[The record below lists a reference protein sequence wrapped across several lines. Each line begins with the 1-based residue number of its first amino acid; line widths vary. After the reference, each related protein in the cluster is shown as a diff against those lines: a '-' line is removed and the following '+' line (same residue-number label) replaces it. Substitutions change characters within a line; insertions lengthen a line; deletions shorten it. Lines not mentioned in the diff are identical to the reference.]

1 MKILLCHNFYQQP
14 GGELVAVMAL
24 KALLE
29 EKGHDVIFYTQDNLE
44 IEQYNTSQK
53 IGFFPRTLFSQRT
66 YRRLLQIADQE
77 KPDIAHVHNV
87 FPLLSP
93 AVYLALSH
101 SGIPIIQSI
110 HNYRLMCINGLF
122 LRNGNVCERCKK
134 GNFFS
139 GFRYKCYKNSHLL
152 SGLYAITIGSHRRL
166 GTFERIDRFIAS
178 TRFVAEKL
186 AESGVAKKS
195 KISVLGNFLPGRLP
209 EYGLPN
215 LQNPYAVYVG
225 RLAQEKGIVTLLHLF
240 RDMANLQLKVIGSGP
255 LLAEMKTY
263 VSRHDLQNIELL
275 GYVNEEVKFA
285 TLRRA
290 ICCVLPSECYEV
302 FPITVLESAAVGT
315 PIVASRI
322 GSLATLIPE
331 GKTGLLFSPGDSAD
345 LREKLKRLVAE
356 PELATYMGQQARLW
370 LETEHTPESHYEELM
385 RIYQQVMR

>member
-14 GGELVAVMAL
+14 GGELVAVLAL

-29 EKGHDVIFYTQDNLE
+29 QKGHDVIFYTADNLE
-44 IEQYNTSQK
+44 IKQYNAKQK
-53 IGFFPRTLFSQRT
+53 ICFFPGTVFSQAT
-66 YRRLLQIADQE
+66 YRRLLQIVDQE
-77 KPDIAHVHNV
+77 KPDIAHIHNV

-101 SGIPIIQSI
+101 SSIPIVQSI

-122 LRNGNVCERCKK
+122 LRNGNVCERCKN

-139 GFRYKCYKNSHLL
+139 GLRFKCYKNSHLL
-152 SGLYAITIGSHRRL
+152 SGLYAMTIGLHRCL

-195 KISVLGNFLPGRLP
+195 KISILGNFLPEPLP
-209 EYGLPN
+209 EYGKPD

-225 RLAQEKGIVTLLHLF
+225 RLSQEKGIITLLHLF
-240 RDMANLQLKVIGSGP
+240 RDMTNLRLKVIGSGP
-255 LLAEMKTY
+255 LLEEIKAY
-263 VSRHDLQNIELL
+263 ISLHDLQNIELL
-275 GYVNEEVKFA
+275 GHVNEEVKFE
-285 TLRRA
+285 TLRGA

-322 GSLATLIPE
+322 GSLATLVPE

-345 LREKLKRLVAE
+345 LRAKLERLLAE